1 MELATCNVLYVDK
14 RVANDRRLTSGN
26 DAADVQ
32 WECAEIEINTKHLL
46 DVFGE
51 GLFRLY
57 LDSPRWNS

>member
-26 DAADVQ
+26 VAADGQ

-51 GLFRLY
+51 GSFRLY
-57 LDSPRWNS
+57 LDSPKWNS